1 MKEDNILQMLNE
13 ARLLRNVIG
22 DQKGAIKECD
32 KILRIEPENRDA
44 MLVKAGA
51 LKELGKVEEFTELAN
66 GIIKKWPEHWEAYYL
81 LSLFCFMMNEDDKA
95 LELMQHSIKLD
106 ENFNNVTSYAHI
118 LYLTGSHDYAQYIEK
133 AKSMDR
139 KRAENFMK
147 NIWIWDVGSI
157 KPSFLQTLKAVG
169 IARKYKEMKKK

>member
-13 ARLLRNVIG
+13 ARLLRNVSG

-95 LELMQHSIKLD
+95 LELM
-106 ENFNNVTSYAHI
+106 
-118 LYLTGSHDYAQYIEK
+118 
-133 AKSMDR
+133 
-139 KRAENFMK
+139 
-147 NIWIWDVGSI
+147 
-157 KPSFLQTLKAVG
+157 
-169 IARKYKEMKKK
+169 